1 MVTAKVSPQELLT
14 LDKLIREKGIRP
26 NQVSD
31 IYKMRRGRFNDIRIW
46 TEMDLGTCRIKD
58 LFVTDVDLKPVADL
72 YPLKSFLDNGDDFSE
87 RVLRYLN
94 FGEALEEE
102 IQEEMEVTENVDEI
116 LSSLDRTNPD
126 NWII

>member
-1 MVTAKVSPQELLT
+1 
-14 LDKLIREKGIRP
+14 
-26 NQVSD
+26 
-31 IYKMRRGRFNDIRIW
+31 
-46 TEMDLGTCRIKD
+46 MDLGTCRIKD